1 MTRRRTLPL
10 IREYLHWKNVRDVFM
25 KKRPVMIEGKLRM
38 WRVYV
43 DIQAA
48 QAVTHVSHR
57 IIVTQYRAL
66 WIPPL
71 LECDPKSFIAFLMS
85 LEYPTVLYRGTLYL
99 LLEHH
104 FPTRFIEPSVDWGL
118 SLIRSS
124 WSRCSKLQ
132 VWHTALVI
140 SIALASRRC

>member
-1 MTRRRTLPL
+1 LRASSPSSLISTSIGDEKKNAAIYQGVSPL
-10 IREYLHWKNVRDVFM
+10 EKCKGCVYE
-25 KKRPVMIEGKLRM
+25 KRPVMIEGKLRM

-48 QAVTHVSHR
+48 QAGTHVSHR

-71 LECDPKSFIAFLMS
+71 LECDPKSLTAFLTS

-99 LLEHH
+99 LLAHH

-124 WSRCSKLQ
+124 
-132 VWHTALVI
+132 
-140 SIALASRRC
+140 

>member
-1 MTRRRTLPL
+1 
-10 IREYLHWKNVRDVFM
+10 M

-43 DIQAA
+43 DI

-124 WSRCSKLQ
+124 
-132 VWHTALVI
+132 
-140 SIALASRRC
+140 